1 MKYWDLTKGRDGM
14 KKKIVLAM
22 IIIFAITA
30 VFFPVST
37 THIISGD
44 GDILTLQKEK
54 IGDCKLKI
62 EIKEISSLILSYKK
76 VFSFAVDGN
85 CVEEFE
91 TVTHSKTDEIYFISQ
106 MYYDKGTD
114 AMSLASLIYPK
125 DLSYA
130 ILSLDAEYYFI
141 NNGANISY
149 AQLPV
154 R

>member
-1 MKYWDLTKGRDGM
+1 M
-14 KKKIVLAM
+14 KKKIVLVM

-62 EIKEISSLILSYKK
+62 EIKEISSLIFSYKK
-76 VFSFAVDGN
+76 GFSFSIDGN
-85 CVEEFE
+85 SVEEFE
-91 TVTHSKTDEIYFISQ
+91 TATHSKTDEIFLISQ
-106 MYYDKGTD
+106 MYYDESTD
-114 AMSLASLIYPK
+114 AMSLASLIYPE

-130 ILSLDAEYYFI
+130 ILCLDGEYYFI
-141 NNGANISY
+141 NKGADISY

-154 R
+154 G